1 MLEYFKFNLK
11 GISLFILCLL
21 PISLLTGPAIP
32 DISIT
37 LICILF
43 LIYSF
48 LHKDFKWLKEK
59 WVRAGLAFWICLLFI
74 SIFAL
79 NIYDSFQDAL
89 IFIRYIIFAIA
100 ISHWLIK
107 DKIILEFFLKIL
119 TLTIIF
125 VVFDCLLQF
134 INYNSLE
141 GYGKDI
147 FGFTSTHYG
156 RLSGPFNDDVPG
168 SHISRFIFF
177 VVLLFCIVKKNV
189 FFNNFIFIV
198 IISLSFYVIWLSG
211 EAMALATTILGILI
225 YICFIKTKRY
235 LLIITSLLTLFMIF
249 MTNKFHIM
257 NYDYKIISSTPYHH
271 GLTISKFGEC
281 QEIESNNCSKLIKT
295 NPEFLKVLG
304 NFNQSIYFQIYK
316 DAFYMWNDNKF
327 TGIGLNNYERACK
340 QNLKYRSKKIN
351 YGECSAHPHNIY
363 IQFLSETGLIG
374 FIFFCFFLIMIFQK
388 ILKNFYSDFNKFSF
402 LNLCILFW
410 PIMSTGSLL
419 KNWYGIEVF
428 LVIGLLI
435 SLSNINLSNSNSKS

>member
-1 MLEYFKFNLK
+1 M
-11 GISLFILCLL
+11 

-59 WVRAGLAFWICLLFI
+59 WVKAGLAFWISLLFI

-79 NIYDSFQDAL
+79 NIYDSFKDAL

-177 VVLLFCIVKKNV
+177 IVLLFCILKT
-189 FFNNFIFIV
+189 
-198 IISLSFYVIWLSG
+198 SWL
-211 EAMALATTILGILI
+211 
-225 YICFIKTKRY
+225 Y
-235 LLIITSLLTLFMIF
+235 
-249 MTNKFHIM
+249 
-257 NYDYKIISSTPYHH
+257 
-271 GLTISKFGEC
+271 
-281 QEIESNNCSKLIKT
+281 
-295 NPEFLKVLG
+295 
-304 NFNQSIYFQIYK
+304 
-316 DAFYMWNDNKF
+316 
-327 TGIGLNNYERACK
+327 
-340 QNLKYRSKKIN
+340 
-351 YGECSAHPHNIY
+351 
-363 IQFLSETGLIG
+363 
-374 FIFFCFFLIMIFQK
+374 
-388 ILKNFYSDFNKFSF
+388 
-402 LNLCILFW
+402 
-410 PIMSTGSLL
+410 
-419 KNWYGIEVF
+419 
-428 LVIGLLI
+428 
-435 SLSNINLSNSNSKS
+435 